1 MDLVRVTSARYVSD
15 HTLLIGFDDGVS
27 AEIDFSGW
35 INRYPFFSPLREIS
49 YFKNF
54 ELDGWTVSWP
64 NGADIAPE
72 TLHAVAVGLTNLQ
85 PA

>member
-1 MDLVRVTSARYVSD
+1 MELVRVTSAKYVSG

-27 AEIDFSGW
+27 AEIDFSSW
-35 INRYPFFSPLREIS
+35 INRYPFFSELRDIS
-49 YFKNF
+49 YFKKF
-54 ELDGWTVSWP
+54 EADGWTVSWP

-72 TLHAVAVGLTNLQ
+72 TLHAIAVKQSSLQ